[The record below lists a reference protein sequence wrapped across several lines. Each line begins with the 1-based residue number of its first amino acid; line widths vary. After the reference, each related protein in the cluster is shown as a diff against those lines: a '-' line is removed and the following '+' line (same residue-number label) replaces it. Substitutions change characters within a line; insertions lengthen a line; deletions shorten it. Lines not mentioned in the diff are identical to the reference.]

1 MPDLLTFDGK
11 VKSKLNN
18 PDLMTINT
26 FRGVIAIAWLCLAAV
41 AWAQPR
47 AGLNLLSGSFGGS
60 RFSSQFGSPTSINE
74 ESDRPSLDIGVGY
87 TRFYSERW
95 AWSAGLGYSF
105 SNESRDINI
114 GQPFASSSTF
124 KNSGYSLNAG
134 LNRFF
139 KLSDQWFVS
148 TGGNLAF
155 STNTSSSL
163 STSPSTPAS
172 PPSESNRYTLS
183 ANFSASLWYF
193 VNKRWAFRAG
203 LDLLNVGY
211 GWGSG
216 SQESSLGTLSTTE
229 FSRWDYSFTPTNGL
243 SDWFI
248 GISYQF

>member
-1 MPDLLTFDGK
+1 
-11 VKSKLNN
+11 
-18 PDLMTINT
+18 MTINT

-74 ESDRPSLDIGVGY
+74 ESDRPSFDIGLGY

-105 SNESRDINI
+105 SNELRGINI

-124 KNSGYSLNAG
+124 KNSGYSLNVG

-148 TGGNLAF
+148 TGGNFGF
-155 STNTSSSL
+155 SANFSNRLTTSLGSPTPPASEFTSNSL
-163 STSPSTPAS
+163 STSF
-172 PPSESNRYTLS
+172 N
-183 ANFSASLWYF
+183 ASLWYF

-203 LDLLNVGY
+203 VDLLNVGY

-216 SQESSLGTLSTTE
+216 NEASVSGNLFTTE

-243 SDWFI
+243 SNWFI